1 MTATADRTAG
11 VTASPASAKVVR
23 SQRVRNRNGWAHG
36 LLIIA
41 TLTMIFPFYFT
52 FVLASRTNA
61 DFYASPPKLLPGT
74 QFLSNVRQVL
84 SSIDF
89 FGSMLNTVIVAV
101 SVTVLVLLFDSLA
114 AFAFAKYDFPAKR
127 ALFGLLL
134 LFFMLPAQL
143 SAVPQFITMI
153 HIGWAGTLKA
163 LIVPAAANAFGIF
176 WMRQYIS
183 GAVPDELLDAA
194 TIDGCG
200 FFRQYAYVAL
210 PIIKPGL
217 GFLGIYTFVG
227 AWNDFVWPLI
237 VLTNPGHLTLQVA
250 LAQLN
255 NVHGNDHNIVM
266 AGSFLAIVPLLIAF
280 LVFARQFVADAV
292 AGAVRG

>member
-1 MTATADRTAG
+1 MTTTTDPAVG
-11 VTASPASAKVVR
+11 VAAPPVTGRVAR
-23 SQRVRNRNGWAHG
+23 SQRVRNRNGWAHA
-36 LLIIA
+36 LLLVA
-41 TLTMIFPFYFT
+41 TAIMIFPFYFT
-52 FVLASRTNA
+52 FVLASRTNE
-61 DFYASPPKLLPGT
+61 DYYASPPKTLPGT
-74 QFLSNVRQVL
+74 HFLDNVRQVL
-84 SSIDF
+84 DSIDF
-89 FGSMLNTVIVAV
+89 FGSMLNTVVVAV
-101 SVTVLVLLFDSLA
+101 SVTALVLFFDSLA

-127 ALFGLLL
+127 ALFGLLM

-143 SAVPQFITMI
+143 SAVPQFITMVQ
-153 HIGWAGTLKA
+153 IGWAGSLKA

-200 FFRQYAYVAL
+200 FFRQYALVAL
-210 PIIKPGL
+210 PIIRPGL

-237 VLTNPGHLTLQVA
+237 VLTDPSHLTLQVA

-255 NVHGNDHNIVM
+255 TVHGSDHNIVM
-266 AGSFLAIVPLLIAF
+266 AGAFLAVVPLLVAF